1 MDISTIR
8 TRIAKI
14 IIDELKLKDVT
25 PETFEPT
32 LDLVAQLGIDSME
45 LTTIVVVIQD
55 EFGIRID
62 EEDFG
67 RLTTLERI
75 ADYVISRKS

>member
-1 MDISTIR
+1 MKE
-8 TRIAKI
+8 RIAKI

-25 PETFEPT
+25 PDTFNAD
-32 LDLVAQLGIDSME
+32 LDLIEDLGIDSME

-55 EFGIRID
+55 EFKVKVD

-67 RLTTLERI
+67 QLTTLSKI
-75 ADYVISRKS
+75 TSYVESKRKA